1 MRWYNLDY
9 IKEIL
14 MPSIID
20 IISPIMAGPSSSHT
34 AGAVRL
40 GLLARNIYNTK
51 PDKITFKLYNSYA
64 LTGKG
69 HGTDKGLLAGILGFG
84 VADERIKN
92 VFDTSEAK
100 QVNYSFEFLQDFN
113 RHPNAVDFIFEGGLN
128 MQIFGN
134 SVGAGEIE
142 INKINNFSV
151 KLNGKY
157 NTLLLVYEDMPGVIS
172 SVTKLIQEDKVN
184 IASLHCDRSGKGKDA
199 SMCICVDGEL
209 SKKCVNKVSE
219 LKNMYLVRYI
229 EKLES

>member
-1 MRWYNLDY
+1 
-9 IKEIL
+9 
-14 MPSIID
+14 MPKSSIID

-40 GLLARNIYNTK
+40 GLLAKNIYNAK

-69 HGTDKGLLAGILGFG
+69 HGTDKGLLAGFLGFS
-84 VADERIKN
+84 VSDERIKN
-92 VFDTSEAK
+92 VFDTPEAK
-100 QVNYSFEFLQDFN
+100 ELNYEFEFLEDFN

-128 MQIFGN
+128 FSVSGN

-142 INKINNFSV
+142 VVKINDFSV

-157 NTLLLVYEDMPGVIS
+157 NTLLLVYNDKPGVIS
-172 SVTKLIQEDKVN
+172 NVTGIIQNDKVN

-199 SMCICVDGEL
+199 SMCICIDGEL
-209 SKKCVNKVSE
+209 SKQCFNAVSD
-219 LKNMYLVRYI
+219 LDDMYIVRYI
-229 EKLES
+229 KKLES